1 MNLTVCL
8 GGHLLSNEIFKTIC
22 IYFGNR
28 LLTKPSL
35 VLRINLTMVVTRCSV
50 NVSGLMIFFRAFSSS
65 IITSEIQ
72 LKPSPIVIIL
82 SGFGMRLK

>member
-1 MNLTVCL
+1 MNSTVCL
-8 GGHLLSNEIFKTIC
+8 GGHLLNDEILKTIC

-35 VLRINLTMVVTRCSV
+35 VLRINLTMVVTRSV

-72 LKPSPIVIIL
+72 LKPAPIVIIL